1 MKKHLIFFAVA
12 LILSFSNVIAASG
25 CSGFINPQINYL
37 SNRANP
43 SATPLALLQG
53 SQLKDIS
60 YVPNGQKTFK
70 TLNDYFDAYC
80 ITGLLVLHKGEIVYE
95 RYGQGV
101 GSRDFLLS
109 ASMSKSILALLVG
122 IAIEDG
128 RLRLDETVKEILPD
142 FATSAFASATV
153 EDLLRMTAGVTLIN
167 SYVKGA
173 SSDNQATNPMISP
186 NQDVRRYLREKRDLN
201 PLGKIFDYNG
211 VVSAML
217 GAVLQARTGQ
227 THTQYLEEKIWKPMG
242 ASEPGYWIKNRKG
255 EEGVQG
261 QFVATL
267 RDYGRLG
274 LLVMRKGKVGT
285 AQVIPESWITEM
297 VALRLDKP
305 QPSGLPKYGFH
316 VWIPEAAG
324 GRSSFSGTNGQ
335 AIFIDPVAQ
344 TVIVHT
350 ANSPMADYEGNSHL
364 YPLRDALVRA
374 LKSK

>member
-1 MKKHLIFFAVA
+1 MKKHSLVFAA
-12 LILSFSNVIAASG
+12 AFLLSSSNVIAASG
-25 CSGFINPQINYL
+25 CSGFINSQRNHL

-43 SATPLALLQG
+43 SATPLYLAQG
-53 SQLKDIS
+53 SDLKDIS
-60 YVPNGQKTFK
+60 YIPFGQKTFK
-70 TLNDYFDAYC
+70 NVNDYFNAYC
-80 ITGLLVLHKGEIVYE
+80 VTGLLVLHKGEIVYE

-101 GSRDFLLS
+101 RPRDALLS

-128 RLRLDETVKEILPD
+128 RLRLDETVMEILPD

-153 EDLLRMTAGVTLIN
+153 EDLLRMTAGVALIN
-167 SYVKGA
+167 SYDKSA
-173 SSDNQATNPMISP
+173 NSDNQATNPIISP
-186 NQDVRRYLREKRDLN
+186 NQDVRRYLQEKRSLN
-201 PLGKIFDYNG
+201 PSGKIFDYNG

-227 THTQYLEEKIWKPMG
+227 PHTQYLEEKLWKPMG
-242 ASEPGYWIKNRKG
+242 ASDPGYWIKNRKG

-267 RDYGRLG
+267 RDYARLG
-274 LLVMRKGKVGT
+274 LLVMRKGKAGS
-285 AQVIPESWITEM
+285 AQVIPESWITDM

-305 QPSGLPKYGFH
+305 QPSGPQKYGFH
-316 VWIPEAAG
+316 VWLPQASG
-324 GRSSFSGTNGQ
+324 GRSMFLGTNGQ

-350 ANSPMADYEGNSHL
+350 ANSPKADYEGNSHL
-364 YPLRDALVRA
+364 YPLRDAIVGA

>member
-1 MKKHLIFFAVA
+1 MTKHLIFFAAA
-12 LILSFSNVIAASG
+12 LMLSSSNVIAASG
-25 CSGFINPQINYL
+25 CSGFINPQRNHL

-43 SATPLALLQG
+43 SDTPLVLPQG
-53 SQLKDIS
+53 SELKDIS
-60 YVPNGQKTFK
+60 YLPTGQKTFK
-70 TLNDYFDAYC
+70 TVNDYFDAYC
-80 ITGLLVLHKGEIVYE
+80 ATGLLVLHKGEIVYE
-95 RYGQGV
+95 QYGQGV
-101 GSRDFLLS
+101 GSRDALLS

-122 IAIEDG
+122 IAIKDG

-153 EDLLRMTAGVTLIN
+153 EDLLRMTAGAAVIN
-167 SYVKGA
+167 SYDKGA

-186 NQDVRRYLREKRDLN
+186 NQDVRRYLQDKRALN
-201 PLGKIFDYNG
+201 PSGKIFDYNG

-227 THTQYLEEKIWKPMG
+227 THTQYLEEKLWKPMG
-242 ASEPGYWIKNRKG
+242 ASDPGYWIKNRKG

-274 LLVMRKGKVGT
+274 LLVMRKGKAGT
-285 AQVIPESWITEM
+285 AEVIPESWITDM
-297 VALRLDKP
+297 VVLRLDKP
-305 QPSGLPKYGFH
+305 QPSGPHKYGYH
-316 VWIPEAAG
+316 IWIPQAAG
-324 GRSSFSGTNGQ
+324 GRSMFLGTNGQ

-350 ANSPMADYEGNSHL
+350 ANSPTAAYEGNSHL

-374 LKSK
+374 LKGK

>member
-1 MKKHLIFFAVA
+1 MKKNLIFFAAA
-12 LILSFSNVIAASG
+12 LMLSSSNVIAASG
-25 CSGFINPQINYL
+25 CSGFINNQRGHL

-43 SATPLALLQG
+43 STTPSVLPQG
-53 SQLKDIS
+53 SELKEIS
-60 YVPNGQKTFK
+60 YVPAGQKTFK
-70 TLNDYFDAYC
+70 TINDYFDAYC
-80 ITGLLVLHKGEIVYE
+80 VTGLLVLHRGEIVYE

-101 GSRDFLLS
+101 RPRDALLS

-122 IAIEDG
+122 VAIEDG

-153 EDLLRMTAGVTLIN
+153 EDLLRMTAGVAVIN
-167 SYVKGA
+167 SYDKGA
-173 SSDNQATNPMISP
+173 NSDNQATNPIISP
-186 NQDVRRYLREKRDLN
+186 NQDVLRFLKEKRALN
-201 PLGKIFDYNG
+201 PLGRIFDYNG
-211 VVSAML
+211 AVSAML

-227 THTQYLEEKIWKPMG
+227 THTQYLEEKLWMPMG
-242 ASEPGYWIKNRKG
+242 ASDPGYWIKNRKG

-274 LLVMRKGKVGT
+274 LLVMRKGKAGT
-285 AQVIPESWITEM
+285 TQVIPESWIAEM

-305 QPSGLPKYGFH
+305 QPSGPQKYGFH
-316 VWIPEAAG
+316 VWLPQAAG
-324 GRSSFSGTNGQ
+324 GRSMFLGTNGQ

-350 ANSPMADYEGNSHL
+350 ANSPKADYDGNSHL
-364 YPLRDALVRA
+364 YPLRDALVSA

>member
-1 MKKHLIFFAVA
+1 MKKNLIFFAAA
-12 LILSFSNVIAASG
+12 LMLSSSNVIAASG
-25 CSGFINPQINYL
+25 CSGFINNQRGHL

-43 SATPLALLQG
+43 STTPSVLPQG
-53 SQLKDIS
+53 SELKEIS
-60 YVPNGQKTFK
+60 YVPAGQKTFK
-70 TLNDYFDAYC
+70 TINDYFDAYC
-80 ITGLLVLHKGEIVYE
+80 VTGLLVLHRGEIVYE

-101 GSRDFLLS
+101 RPRDALLS

-122 IAIEDG
+122 VAIEDG

-153 EDLLRMTAGVTLIN
+153 EDLLRMTAGVAVIN
-167 SYVKGA
+167 SYDKGA
-173 SSDNQATNPMISP
+173 NSDNQATNPIISP
-186 NQDVRRYLREKRDLN
+186 NQDVLRFLKEKRALN
-201 PLGKIFDYNG
+201 PLGRIFDYNG
-211 VVSAML
+211 AVSAML

-227 THTQYLEEKIWKPMG
+227 THTQYLEEKLWMPMG
-242 ASEPGYWIKNRKG
+242 ASDPGYWIKNRKG

-274 LLVMRKGKVGT
+274 LLVMRKGKAGT
-285 AQVIPESWITEM
+285 TQVIPESWIAEM

-305 QPSGLPKYGFH
+305 QPSGPQKYGFH
-316 VWIPEAAG
+316 VWLPQAAG
-324 GRSSFSGTNGQ
+324 GRSMFLGTNGQ

-350 ANSPMADYEGNSHL
+350 ESPRVLRRLHTLRRWSHEQEIK
-364 YPLRDALVRA
+364 PFFT
-374 LKSK
+374 